1 MSSGPSCAS
10 ALLVAPHL
18 SYRTGAYI
26 QAAKA
31 LGISLTVASTA
42 ENALSGQ
49 GIKIDLN
56 DVERSVRTL
65 VDATSRTRFDGVL
78 ATDDATVEIASHV
91 AGELGLPHNPASA
104 ARVSRRK
111 DLSRERM
118 AAAELNIPKFALFEI
133 ADAEASLVRLG
144 WTEWPAVIKPLAWS
158 GSRGVMRVDD
168 EHEFVACAARLEGLM
183 SADRPSNSFE
193 AGHALIESFIPGVEV
208 AFEGLMRQ
216 GSLVPLAL
224 FDKPDPLNGP
234 FFEETYYV
242 TPSREDQQTQTL
254 ILNTVERAC
263 AAFGLHHGPVHAE
276 MRINQDGVW
285 PLEIAA
291 RTIGGD
297 CARLLKFGSGY
308 GLEELVLANAVG
320 LELETTTTGESGG
333 VLMLPIERG
342 GVLRRVEGVMAAQ
355 NVEGIEDV
363 HIALNA
369 GQELVPLPDG
379 ASYLGFIFA
388 RGSSPHE
395 VERALRDAHTHLDVV
410 VAPRIDVALA

>member
-1 MSSGPSCAS
+1 MSPAPSSAR

-26 QAAKA
+26 QAAEN
-31 LGISLTVASTA
+31 LGVSLTVASTA
-42 ENALSGQ
+42 ENALSNQ

-56 DVERSVRTL
+56 DADRSVKVL
-65 VDATSRTRFDGVL
+65 VDAASRFQFDGIL
-78 ATDDATVEIASHV
+78 ATDDATVEVASRV
-91 AGELGLPHNPASA
+91 ASELGLPHNPASA
-104 ARVSRRK
+104 ARLSRRK
-111 DLSRERM
+111 DLSREAM
-118 AAAELNIPKFALFEI
+118 AAAELSVPEFTLFEI
-133 ADAEASLVRLG
+133 ADASASLLRLG

-158 GSRGVMRVDD
+158 GSRGVMRVNDAN
-168 EHEFVACAARLEGLM
+168 EFIACATRLRSLV
-183 SADRPSNSFE
+183 SADRPSNPFE
-193 AGHALIESFIPGVEV
+193 ANYALLESFIPGVEV

-216 GSLVPLAL
+216 GTLVPLAL
-224 FDKPDPLNGP
+224 FDKPDPLDGP

-242 TPSREDQQTQTL
+242 TPSRKDQQTQAL

-320 LELETTTTGESGG
+320 LELETTTAGGAGG
-333 VLMLPIERG
+333 VLMLPIERRG
-342 GVLRRVEGVMAAQ
+342 ILRRVEGVMGAQ

-379 ASYLGFIFA
+379 ASYLGFVFA
-388 RGSSPHE
+388 RGSTPNE
-395 VERALRDAHTHLDVV
+395 VERALRHAHRHLNVV
-410 VAPRIDVALA
+410 VAPRIDVTVV